1 VGMYKVEALRRNLLR
16 ITPDLDLEIEVGK
29 IGKNRVNALFSQ
41 CAIVAECL
49 DRAEDKSMLVSELLS
64 LKKFVV
70 AVSGL
75 GGYGSSDA
83 IRVHPVK
90 ENLVLIGDLQSDV
103 AFRPALSPRVA
114 IVAAKQADVILE
126 HVLSHFS

>member
-1 VGMYKVEALRRNLLR
+1 MYKVEALRRNLLR
-16 ITPDLDLEIEVGK
+16 ITPDLDLDIEVIK
-29 IGKNRVNALFSQ
+29 IEKTSVRDLFSD

-49 DRAEDKSMLVSELLS
+49 DRAEEKSALVSELLF

-75 GGYGSSDA
+75 GGYGSSDD

-90 ENLVLIGDLQSDV
+90 ENLVLIGDLQSDI

-114 IVAAKQADVILE
+114 IAAAKQADVILQ
-126 HVLSHFS
+126 HVLSQSHD

>member
-29 IGKNRVNALFSQ
+29 IGKNRVNALFCQ